1 MRARRRTIAFVL
13 ACAGLSISGL
23 GLGSQA
29 GERDLQARARELFDP
44 VPVTMAK
51 DAKSV
56 SPDQARLGKVLFYE
70 SRISVDGTVSCAR
83 CHPLGLYAADGLKT
97 SIGNR
102 CSPNPRNAPT
112 ILNAAGQ
119 IAEHWIGNRTDV
131 EDQALQSVTGPAS
144 FGMPSRAE
152 FESRLKA
159 IAGYA
164 PLFRNAFPGEAD
176 PLTLDNFARA
186 VGAFERTL
194 VTPSPFDAFLSGD
207 SVALTVREKEGL
219 KMFMDRG
226 CASCHSGAYVG
237 GGMYGKFGVVRPYW
251 ELTKSEKPDEGRFA
265 VTKSD
270 EDRYVFKVPG
280 LRNVARTPPYFH
292 DGSIESL
299 ETAVAIM
306 AKAQLGADLSGE
318 ERSVLLAFL
327 GSLTGR
333 IPEDALRIP
342 ELPDSGPAPF

>member
-1 MRARRRTIAFVL
+1 MRTRPRTLALVL
-13 ACAGLSISGL
+13 ACACLSINGFGLQGRRASGP
-23 GLGSQA
+23 
-29 GERDLQARARELFDP
+29 DLEARARELFKP
-44 VPVTMAK
+44 LPATMAK
-51 DAKSV
+51 DAKPPA
-56 SPDQARLGKVLFYE
+56 PDQIRLGKILFYE

-102 CSPNPRNAPT
+102 CAPNARNAPT

-131 EDQALQSVTGPAS
+131 EDQARQSVTGPAS

-152 FESRLKA
+152 FENKLKA

-164 PLFRNAFPGEAD
+164 SLFGDAFPGEAD
-176 PLTLDNFARA
+176 PLNLDNFARA

-207 SVALTVREKEGL
+207 SAALTAGERKGL
-219 KMFMDRG
+219 EVFIDVG
-226 CASCHSGAYVG
+226 CASCHSGTYVG

-251 ELTKSEKPDEGRFA
+251 ELTKSENPDEGRFA
-265 VTKSD
+265 VTKS
-270 EDRYVFKVPG
+270 EGDRYVFKVPG
-280 LRNVARTPPYFH
+280 LRNVVRTPPYFH
-292 DGSIESL
+292 DGSTESL
-299 ETAVAIM
+299 ETAVDIM
-306 AKAQLGADLSGE
+306 SAVQLGADLSEE
-318 ERSVLLAFL
+318 ERGVILAFL

-333 IPEDALRIP
+333 LAEDALRIP
-342 ELPDSGPAPF
+342 ELPASER